1 MFTTETNQS
10 AALRHSSKVLD
21 EFLKLL
27 SLKTMI
33 HNDVLPPNADMQIAV
48 SMNVSMNF
56 S

>member
-1 MFTTETNQS
+1 MLTTDTNQS

-21 EFLKLL
+21 EFRKVL

-33 HNDVLPPNADMQIAV
+33 HKDVLPPNAAMQIAV
-48 SMNVSMNF
+48 SINASMNF